1 MKKIAKITLKIFIY
15 IILFFV
21 ICNIFGYIYALITP
35 KLDIKSANKFYLY
48 DNKQQLVF
56 QGNGNE
62 EWINLNEMGTYIK
75 EDLTT

>member
-1 MKKIAKITLKIFIY
+1 MKKTTKIVLKTLIY
-15 IILFFV
+15 IITFIA

-48 DNKQQLVF
+48 DNKQELIF

-62 EWINLNEMGTYIK
+62 EWINLKTF
-75 EDLTT
+75 